1 MTKAELLNR
10 IIRSQ
15 KLPPDTT
22 KKAVAEVL
30 DVAFAELKDY
40 FVQGQLEKKKS
51 VRFSYPGF
59 GTFTKKRRPSRKG
72 VHPRTLEAI
81 RIEGFDTLDFKPSV
95 DFKRL
100 LNPGRIE
107 GSSSDPTGSG
117 LAGPGLSGLRGR
129 PLLSRDDAELDAID
143 LPGGRLSS
151 ARAEP
156 KRARRRASG
165 K

>member
-1 MTKAELLNR
+1 M
-10 IIRSQ
+10 RSQ
-15 KLPPDTT
+15 KLPPDMT

-30 DVAFAELKDY
+30 DVAFGELKTY
-40 FVQGQLEKKKS
+40 FVQGQLGKKQS

-100 LNPGRIE
+100 LNPGRLE
-107 GSSSDPTGSG
+107 GSSSEPTSSG
-117 LAGPGLSGLRGR
+117 LAGPGLSGLSGR
-129 PLLSRDDAELDAID
+129 PLLSRDDAELDSVS
-143 LPGGRLSS
+143 LPAGRLSS
-151 ARAEP
+151 ARARP
-156 KRARRRASG
+156 KNSRRRASG

>member
-10 IIRSQ
+10 IIRSK
-15 KLPPDTT
+15 KLPPEMT

-30 DVAFAELKDY
+30 DVAFAELKTY
-40 FVQGQLEKKKS
+40 FVQGQLGKKKT

-81 RIEGFDTLDFKPSV
+81 QIEGFDTLDFKPSV
-95 DFKRL
+95 DFKRQ
-100 LNPGRIE
+100 LNPGRTE
-107 GSSSDPTGSG
+107 GSSSDPSTT
-117 LAGPGLSGLRGR
+117 GLSGLSGR
-129 PLLSRDDAELDAID
+129 PLLARDDAELDSVD
-143 LPGGRLSS
+143 LPAGRLSS
-151 ARAEP
+151 ARARP
-156 KRARRRASG
+156 KSSTRRRASG

>member
-10 IIRSQ
+10 IIRSKQ
-15 KLPPDTT
+15 LPPDMT

-30 DVAFAELKDY
+30 DVAFAELKTY
-40 FVQGQLEKKKS
+40 FVQGQLSKKKS
-51 VRFSYPGF
+51 VRFTYPGF

-81 RIEGFDTLDFKPSV
+81 QIEGFDTLDFKPSA

-100 LNPGRIE
+100 LNPTRLE
-107 GSSSDPTGSG
+107 GSSEPAST
-117 LAGPGLSGLRGR
+117 GLSGLSGR
-129 PLLSRDDAELDAID
+129 PLLARDDAELDSVS
-143 LPGGRLSS
+143 LPAGRLSS
-151 ARAEP
+151 AGARP
-156 KRARRRASG
+156 KSSRRRANG